1 MKGRKP
7 VYSVSAGE
15 RHVRPGDV
23 AAPPL
28 PGALPAAL
36 LPAIDGQANGH
47 NGQHTQESAH
57 ANQRRGHQLLGDGGG
72 KLRRWEGFLH
82 RGEAGGLCPGD
93 QVQGGHGRHGTNQHQ
108 QERQEISQRLF
119 PHPAHSFLRWATC
132 SGGYTSMT
140 SVTIWL
146 HSNTGL

>member
-7 VYSVSAGE
+7 LYSVSAGE

-36 LPAIDGQANGH
+36 LPAVDSQANGH

-57 ANQRRGHQLLGDGGG
+57 ATN
-72 KLRRWEGFLH
+72 
-82 RGEAGGLCPGD
+82 GEATSCWGTEAESCAA
-93 QVQGGHGRHGTNQHQ
+93 GRASSTAG
-108 QERQEISQRLF
+108 RLG
-119 PHPAHSFLRWATC
+119 ACA
-132 SGGYTSMT
+132 G
-140 SVTIWL
+140 
-146 HSNTGL
+146 